1 MPESE
6 GPGATSA
13 LDRGYAW
20 GGWVGAESSGAR
32 CDPARRE
39 PRWLADIFGRLYDRT
54 GGTLTA
60 DDLRPFRAQYQC
72 WDETRRFEFLV
83 LVAGHV
89 ATRLSREYPDG
100 VARAGRQVADW
111 FLR

>member
-1 MPESE
+1 M
-6 GPGATSA
+6 
-13 LDRGYAW
+13 
-20 GGWVGAESSGAR
+20 GAESSRAR
-32 CDPARRE
+32 SDPARRE
-39 PRWLADIFGRLYDRT
+39 PRSLADEFGRLYDRI
-54 GGTLTA
+54 GGALTT
-60 DDLRPFRAQYQC
+60 DDLRPFRSQYQI

-100 VARAGRQVADW
+100 VARAGRMMARW